1 MSEEQL
7 TCAAMPLRADNSLYA
22 LVIGS
27 REGMNS
33 LLGSRSEKLER
44 RIDADEWAIKPEV
57 RCLIGD
63 EGAAVTPAADD
74 MDAPQTLAGQAVR
87 MLYRR
92 FRRHLPGWTLLPCA
106 PVLHNGQHLAEAMI
120 ACAVQWKLPADFLRW
135 LVQDNAC
142 CSTMTD
148 CAQWLIETS
157 GPLPVREAADSI
169 VYVKRLAP
177 YAQRNRRMLGG
188 AGVIIAAA
196 GLLCGHE
203 TVGAAM
209 RDESLRTLLGN
220 ALIREIAPY
229 MGELKEEGLAYAA
242 RVTAFL
248 ENACGEEGWPAVG
261 ENLAGRFV
269 ACLLP
274 ALAEYEKQE
283 AMLPSCLCF
292 ALSALI
298 MLYAGIRLGE
308 GGQYVLPAAEKEI
321 AVLDNRPVLA
331 AFSRMS
337 CDMSPES
344 LAYAALSDR
353 EVWGC
358 DLREIDGL
366 EERVTDQLRDMQLLG
381 ARAAMLEAAGKSA
394 Q

>member
-1 MSEEQL
+1 MSEGKL

-22 LVIGS
+22 LVVGS

-44 RIDADEWAIKPEV
+44 RIDADEWALRPEV
-57 RCLIGD
+57 RCLISD
-63 EGAAVTPAADD
+63 EGADVTPRDD
-74 MDAPQTLAGQAVR
+74 HMDAPQTLAGLAVH
-87 MLYRR
+87 MLYLR
-92 FRRHLPGWTLLPCA
+92 FQHQLAGWTLLPCA
-106 PVLHNGQHLAEAMI
+106 PVMHNGQHLAEAMI
-120 ACAVQWKLPADFLRW
+120 ACAVRWKLPADFLRW
-135 LVQDNAC
+135 LVAENAC

-157 GPLPVREAADSI
+157 APLPVQEAADSI

-177 YAQRNRRMLGG
+177 YAARNRRMLGG

-196 GLLCGHE
+196 GMLCGHE

-209 RDESLRTLLGN
+209 RDESLRALLGT
-220 ALIREIAPY
+220 ALVDEIAPY
-229 MGELKEEGLAYAA
+229 LADLKKDGLAYAA
-242 RVTAFL
+242 RVTGFL

-261 ENLAGRFV
+261 ENLIARFV
-269 ACLLP
+269 SCLLP

-283 AMLPSCLCF
+283 AALPSCLCF

-298 MLYAGIRLGE
+298 MLYAGIRKNDQGT
-308 GGQYVLPAAEKEI
+308 YVLPAGDKEI
-321 AVLDNRPVLA
+321 SVPDQAAALA

-337 CDMSPES
+337 CDMPPES

-358 DLREIDGL
+358 DLREIEGL
-366 EERVTDQLRDMQLLG
+366 EDKVAGQLRDMQLLG
-381 ARAAMLEAAGKSA
+381 ARAAMLEASGKTA
-394 Q
+394 H